1 MSSVGLCSGESYTEC
16 HVFFCALVSPKLSVK
31 CLCSGVSRP
40 EWQGLVCVLVSLELC
55 VKGGVYLCYC
65 VSYTEC
71 LGLVQWS
78 CVTYTEYHGLVCVH
92 VLIHYMSRF
101 GLCYRVS
108 HAG

>member
-1 MSSVGLCSGESYTEC
+1 M
-16 HVFFCALVSPKLSVK
+16 
-31 CLCSGVSRP
+31 
-40 EWQGLVCVLVSLELC
+40 SLELC

-78 CVTYTEYHGLVCVH
+78 CVTNTEYHGLVCVH

-101 GLCYRVS
+101 VCVIVS
-108 HAG
+108 LTLGD